1 LGMGCACA
9 VGGGGRERDDVVVV
23 RPREGIHNNT
33 EDQAGKWARA
43 PGQLSTAAAE
53 AEAREKGMEED
64 GARTQE
70 CTQTG
75 TGGEEAG
82 ETTK

>member
-1 LGMGCACA
+1 MGCACT
-9 VGGGGRERDDVVVV
+9 VGGGGGGGVRDDVVVV
-23 RPREGIHNNT
+23 RPHGGIHNNK

-75 TGGEEAG
+75 TGGEEAE